1 MMLVISPQIIPL
13 ASPPQIIPPASPPQ
27 NRRWYGTTIEF
38 VRELKRPVTLT
49 ELKTH
54 KEGAL
59 KDMQLLRMPRLS
71 VQVTPPARNTIL
83 ECFNRQPTCPL
94 PLACECR

>member
-1 MMLVISPQIIPL
+1 MMLLILPHPSRN
-13 ASPPQIIPPASPPQ
+13 PPS

-71 VQVTPPARNTIL
+71 VQVTCPREEYNPGML
-83 ECFNRQPTCPL
+83 QPGL
-94 PLACECR
+94 GFRVQGLGVKDEGFGCRV